1 MNSLK
6 TYFFDKTKKI
16 ISGPVYLASAGT
28 LSSIAVFCFV
38 LTFLRLDSLNILEER
53 VGALPWTY
61 VTEGAFEDRLTIVA
75 IDEKSISAL
84 GAWPWPRE
92 VMTNLSRVIDEAG
105 AQLQIH
111 DIIYP
116 EGDSL
121 GDELFAEELGQNG
134 RSIIAQLPI
143 IQTGVEPV
151 FSGLLT
157 HSVEGARCADEATA
171 IGLEATSYI
180 GASQSFERVPKGHI
194 APIIDPD
201 GAVRKLPA
209 LVCFDGSAY
218 PALSMAPLLMLS
230 SGNDWSAEV
239 ILGRGLFSPSQ
250 SLQLGLYP
258 GFQVPLDA
266 QGNMRISFKKSP
278 QAFNAISAVDILEGN
293 YDEGLLDN
301 VLVLIG
307 ATAFG
312 LDDIVPTPYSGSA
325 PGVELQARALI
336 SVLDNN
342 VPYAPKGRFLI
353 TGLISLLMAFIL
365 MGLAVCRGRLAL
377 FGLPTAAISI
387 PFFAILVH
395 GILLTTTSLW
405 VGWLFSAV
413 FGFFGAL

>member
-1 MNSLK
+1 M
-6 TYFFDKTKKI
+6 
-16 ISGPVYLASAGT
+16 
-28 LSSIAVFCFV
+28 
-38 LTFLRLDSLNILEER
+38 NILEER

-180 GASQSFERVPKGHI
+180 GASQSFERVPKG
-194 APIIDPD
+194 
-201 GAVRKLPA
+201 
-209 LVCFDGSAY
+209 
-218 PALSMAPLLMLS
+218 
-230 SGNDWSAEV
+230 
-239 ILGRGLFSPSQ
+239 
-250 SLQLGLYP
+250 
-258 GFQVPLDA
+258 
-266 QGNMRISFKKSP
+266 
-278 QAFNAISAVDILEGN
+278 
-293 YDEGLLDN
+293 
-301 VLVLIG
+301 
-307 ATAFG
+307 T
-312 LDDIVPTPYSGSA
+312 
-325 PGVELQARALI
+325 
-336 SVLDNN
+336 
-342 VPYAPKGRFLI
+342 
-353 TGLISLLMAFIL
+353 
-365 MGLAVCRGRLAL
+365 
-377 FGLPTAAISI
+377 
-387 PFFAILVH
+387 
-395 GILLTTTSLW
+395 
-405 VGWLFSAV
+405 
-413 FGFFGAL
+413 